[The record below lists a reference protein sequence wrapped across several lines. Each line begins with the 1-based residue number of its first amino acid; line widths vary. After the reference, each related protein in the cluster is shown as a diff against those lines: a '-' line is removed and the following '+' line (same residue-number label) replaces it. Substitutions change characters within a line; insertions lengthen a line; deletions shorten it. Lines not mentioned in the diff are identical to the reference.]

1 MEQTMGA
8 PEAKSPTVTPTK
20 EFHRPAD
27 VLRAGHLSRDQK
39 IAVLKQWE
47 LDARLLQ
54 TASEEGMS
62 GGEPNMLAEVKKALA
77 ALGAISGKEDAGGEV
92 PTKTGM

>member
-1 MEQTMGA
+1 MSG
-8 PEAKSPTVTPTK
+8 PEANAPTVTPTK
-20 EFHRPAD
+20 EFDRPAD
-27 VLRAGHLSRDQK
+27 VLRAAHLSRDQK

-62 GGEPNMLAEVKKALA
+62 GGEPNMLAEVKKAQG
-77 ALGAISGKEDAGGEV
+77 ALGAVSGEEDAGGGV

>member
-1 MEQTMGA
+1 MSGRTA
-8 PEAKSPTVTPTK
+8 EAPTVTPTK
-20 EFHRPAD
+20 EFDRPAD
-27 VLRAGHLSRDQK
+27 VLRAAHLSRAQK

-62 GGEPNMLAEVKKALA
+62 GGEPNLLAEVKKALG
-77 ALGAISGKEDAGGEV
+77 ALDADSNQSDKDRA

>member
-1 MEQTMGA
+1 MGNT
-8 PEAKSPTVTPTK
+8 EAKPPTITPTK
-20 EFHRPAD
+20 EFDRPAD
-27 VLRAGHLSRDQK
+27 VLRAAHLSRNQK

-62 GGEPNMLAEVKKALA
+62 GGEPNMLAEVKKALST
-77 ALGAISGKEDAGGEV
+77 LGAVSGDDDAGGKV

>member
-1 MEQTMGA
+1 M
-8 PEAKSPTVTPTK
+8 AKSATVTPTK
-20 EFHRPAD
+20 EFDRPAD
-27 VLRAGHLSRDQK
+27 VLRAAHLSRDQK

-62 GGEPNMLAEVKKALA
+62 GGEPNLLDEVKQALA
-77 ALGAISGKEDAGGEV
+77 TLDAGKTGSEG

>member
-8 PEAKSPTVTPTK
+8 PEANSPTVTPTK
-20 EFHRPAD
+20 EFARPAD
-27 VLRAGHLSRDQK
+27 VLRAAHLSRDQK

-54 TASEEGMS
+54 TASEEGMG
-62 GGEPNMLAEVKKALA
+62 GGEPSMLAEVKTALA
-77 ALGAISGKEDAGGEV
+77 ALGAVSGKNDTGGAV

>member
-1 MEQTMGA
+1 MIRSQTRA
-8 PEAKSPTVTPTK
+8 PTTTPTK
-20 EFHRPAD
+20 EFDRPAD
-27 VLRAGHLSRDQK
+27 VVRAAHLSREQK
-39 IAVLKQWE
+39 IAVLRQWE

-62 GGEPNMLAEVKKALA
+62 GGEPNLLADVKQALA
-77 ALGAISGKEDAGGEV
+77 ALGAVSGGEDSGGET

>member
-1 MEQTMGA
+1 MAGTD
-8 PEAKSPTVTPTK
+8 AKAPTVTPTK
-20 EFHRPAD
+20 DFDRPAD
-27 VLRAGHLSRDQK
+27 VLRAAHLSREQK

-54 TASEEGMS
+54 TATEEGMG
-62 GGEPNMLAEVKKALA
+62 GGEPNMLSEVKA
-77 ALGAISGKEDAGGEV
+77 ALDKLGAVSGQKDGGDG